1 MGSQKMSGT
10 ISQLRETLEKIK
22 MVQNPSA
29 MIQGMLNNNPKSKE
43 LMEFLKPYNGDYEK
57 AFRDLAT
64 KQGMPQEQMDKFIHD
79 INSLK

>member
-1 MGSQKMSGT
+1 M
-10 ISQLRETLEKIK
+10 EKIK
-22 MVQNPSA
+22 MMQNPAA

-57 AFRDLAT
+57 AFRDLAA
-64 KQGMPQEQMDKFIHD
+64 KQGMSQEQMDKFIHD